1 MEEYEINP
9 TPNPIGDLKIIDI
22 QKGETQYKC
31 NIRTIKEF
39 LQVSLYS
46 DNKLKHQG
54 SIHISQIQT
63 YLGIY
68 NYNIDEIFDE
78 INLLKEDNF
87 SIIKEM
93 DKYKLKIEFEILR
106 KKRYVYID
114 LIENENIILNQDVL
128 IKTISQLTDIIKKK
142 DNEIYSLREELNNYK
157 TLYDKED
164 NSYDNFNIENKK
176 PIHKL
181 KSHSD
186 SVLCSTVLKDGRFAT
201 GSEDNSI
208 IIYNNKTFKPELKI
222 KEHKSD
228 VSCILQLSTGALV
241 SCSYDQT
248 IKIYYIY
255 GNKYKVLQTLSHH
268 KSYVNK
274 IIELRNKKLVS
285 CSCDK
290 SIIFYNRDNNIEYKK
305 DYSFNTNG
313 DNGPI
318 IQIKD
323 NEICYQDYNNKSSI
337 CFYNLSERKTI
348 NVINNI
354 NIITCIY
361 DSLLMLDKDLLLVT
375 GFNEFSIIDVNSH
388 NLIKT
393 IDVSDSGSICVAC
406 LINKNILLTGDSNK
420 RIIQWKIEGDNLKL
434 ISKKENAHEKDINT
448 LLKLGDGMILSG
460 SSDNFIKI
468 W

>member
-1 MEEYEINP
+1 MEEYEVEP

-22 QKGETQYKC
+22 KKGETEYKC

-46 DNKLKHQG
+46 NNILKYQG
-54 SIHISQIQT
+54 NIHLSQIQT

-78 INLLKEDNF
+78 INLLKKENF
-87 SIIKEM
+87 SIVKEM
-93 DKYKLKIEFEILR
+93 NKYKLKIEFQILR
-106 KKRYVYID
+106 KKRNVYID
-114 LIENENIILNQDVL
+114 LIENETIILNQDVL

-142 DNEIYSLREELNNYK
+142 DNEIDSLIEELNNYK
-157 TLYDKED
+157 TLYDKVD

-181 KSHSD
+181 KSHTGSI
-186 SVLCSTVLKDGRFAT
+186 LCSTVLKDGRFAT

-208 IIYNNKTFKPELKI
+208 IIYNNKTYKPELKI

-228 VSCILQLSTGALV
+228 VSCLLQLSSGAVV
-241 SCSYDQT
+241 SSSYDQT

-255 GNKYKVLQTLSHH
+255 GTKYKVLQTLSYH

-274 IIELRNKKLVS
+274 IIELKNKKLVS

-290 SIIFYNRDNNIEYKK
+290 SIIFYNRDNNNEYKK
-305 DYSFNTNG
+305 EYSFNTNG

-318 IQIKD
+318 IQTKD
-323 NEICYQDYNNKSSI
+323 NEICYQDFNNKSSI
-337 CFYNLSERKTI
+337 CFYDLSEKKTI

-354 NIITCIY
+354 NIISCIY
-361 DSLLMLDKDLLLVT
+361 DSLLMISKDLLLVT
-375 GFNEFSIIDVNSH
+375 GFNEFSIINVNSH
-388 NLIKT
+388 SLIKT

-406 LINKNILLTGDSNK
+406 LLNKNMLLTGDDNK
-420 RIIQWKIEGDNLKL
+420 RILQWKIEGDNLKL
-434 ISKKENAHEKDINT
+434 ISKKESAHDKDINT
-448 LLKLGDGMILSG
+448 LLKLGEGMILSG
-460 SSDNFIKI
+460 SSDNFVKI